1 MAEKDEKSPNEPDD
15 EKNPDKKVDPSEMG
29 LVDLMKYLET
39 KEPPKQILSS
49 VDLEGIVKLIK
60 DKKATQIITMAGAG
74 ISTSAGIPDFRSPET
89 GLYHNLE
96 KYDLPNPQAIFTLD
110 YFMMNPEP
118 FCMLAREL
126 WPGIFKPTPC
136 HYFIKMLN
144 EKGLLKRHYTQNI
157 DTLESVAG
165 LEEEKLVEAHGSFR
179 LGHCL
184 ECNAE
189 YTQDWMKERIL
200 GKDMRIPKCER
211 DGCEGTIKPD
221 IVFFGESLPN
231 RFVQCVSK
239 DFKSCDLLIIM
250 GTSLT
255 VQPFAS
261 LTSKVSEETPRL
273 YINLEKTG
281 CGPTNPFA
289 MLMFGGGFKFDDED
303 NYRDVFLEGTCDD
316 GCYKL
321 ADMLGWGDELRQKVK
336 QEHERID
343 AEKKKDTKTRIDAEK
358 KKKTKTTSSKK
369 NNSTAKKGCCTS

>member
-1 MAEKDEKSPNEPDD
+1 MAEKDKKNSSESTVDNQDHAD
-15 EKNPDKKVDPSEMG
+15 EKVDPSEMG
-29 LVDLMKYLET
+29 LVDLMKHLET
-39 KEPPKQILSS
+39 KDPPKQLLSS
-49 VDLEGIVKLIK
+49 VDLEGIVQLIK
-60 DKKATQIITMAGAG
+60 DKKATNIITMAGAG

-96 KYDLPNPQAIFTLD
+96 KYDLPTPQAIFMLE
-110 YFMMNPEP
+110 YFKTNPEP

-136 HYFIKMLN
+136 HYFIKMLD

-165 LEEEKLVEAHGSFR
+165 LEAEKLVEAHGSFR

-184 ECNAE
+184 DCHAE
-189 YTQDWMKERIL
+189 YTQDWMKDKIL
-200 GKDMRIPKCER
+200 GDKMEIPMCEKE
-211 DGCEGTIKPD
+211 DCEGIVKPD
-221 IVFFGESLPN
+221 IVFFGENLPD
-231 RFVQCVSK
+231 RFIKCVKK
-239 DFKSCDLLIIM
+239 DFISCDLLIIM

-261 LTSKVSEETPRL
+261 LTSRVPEETPRL

-281 CGPTNPFA
+281 TGPTNAFA

-303 NYRDVFLEGTCDD
+303 NYRDVFMEGTCDD

-321 ADMLGWGDELRQKVK
+321 ADMLGWGDELRKKVT
-336 QEHERID
+336 QEHKRID
-343 AEKKKDTKTRIDAEK
+343 EENKRKK
-358 KKKTKTTSSKK
+358 
-369 NNSTAKKGCCTS
+369 

>member
-110 YFMMNPEP
+110 YFKMNPEP

-303 NYRDVFLEGTCDD
+303 NYRDVFLEGTCDN

-358 KKKTKTTSSKK
+358 KKKTKTTSSK
-369 NNSTAKKGCCTS
+369 S

>member
-261 LTSKVSEETPRL
+261 LTSKVLEETPRL

-343 AEKKKDTKTRIDAEK
+343 AEKKKE
-358 KKKTKTTSSKK
+358 TKTTSSK
-369 NNSTAKKGCCTS
+369 S

>member
-1 MAEKDEKSPNEPDD
+1 MAEKDEKSSKEPSDHDKNSD
-15 EKNPDKKVDPSEMG
+15 EKVDPSEMG
-29 LVDLMKYLET
+29 LVDLMKHLET

-60 DKKATQIITMAGAG
+60 EKKVTQIITMAGAG

-110 YFMMNPEP
+110 YFMDNPEP

-136 HYFIKMLN
+136 HYFIKMLD

-165 LEEEKLVEAHGSFR
+165 LEDEKLVEAHGSFK

-200 GKDMRIPKCER
+200 GKEMKIPKCER
-211 DGCEGTIKPD
+211 DGCEGTVKPD
-221 IVFFGESLPN
+221 IVFFGETLPN
-231 RFVQCVSK
+231 RYIQCVSQ
-239 DFKSCDLLIIM
+239 DFKRCDLLIIM

-261 LTSKVSEETPRL
+261 LTSRVPEETPRL

-289 MLMFGGGFKFDDED
+289 MFMFGGGFKFDDED

-336 QEHERID
+336 HEHQRID
-343 AEKKKDTKTRIDAEK
+343 AEKEKQTKMKQEHDRIGAK
-358 KKKTKTTSSKK
+358 KKKQTKPTSSSK
-369 NNSTAKKGCCTS
+369 S